1 MSKEEFNMSLSRD
14 VALFSSPITFSPTLA
29 FFIFFIPSFQ
39 VEISV
44 FKSLSN
50 SETDFSSATV
60 LTITPKFLGLID
72 LIKFINLSL
81 SSLLVIFFEMFIAS
95 EKDTKIRYLP
105 AKDSS
110 VVTRGPFVEIGS
122 LTI

>member
-1 MSKEEFNMSLSRD
+1 M
-14 VALFSSPITFSPTLA
+14 
-29 FFIFFIPSFQ
+29 
-39 VEISV
+39 
-44 FKSLSN
+44 SN

-105 AKDSS
+105 AKDNS